1 VRRAV
6 FLLLAGLARAGLAQT
21 LVFEHATVI
30 DATGAPPKKDFTVI
44 VRDSRIA
51 SVKPPAE
58 ATEPPAGAVVIDA
71 TGKYLIPGLW
81 DMHVHITS
89 PEIAFPLLVA
99 NGITG
104 VREMYSGVPLAAIR
118 QWKLLPD
125 APRMFAPGFID
136 GPLMTGNLPD
146 AVTVS
151 NAEQARLAVRLL
163 ETRGADFLKVY
174 NSVPRDAFL
183 ALAEEA
189 RAAGMVFVGHV
200 PEEVSP
206 LEASAAGMRSEEHLN
221 NLLLAASTREV
232 QLRAE
237 RVVTMYDRQL
247 SGAQRLRLL
256 AWPMLAGLVD
266 TYDEAKAAAL
276 FQAFVKNGT
285 WQTPTLAILSGFV
298 HELDDEFVN
307 DPRRRFLP
315 AAWTGNWDPRVIF
328 YLRDVPPAEYE
339 VLHQRMRM
347 LLTRYRKLVGDMQRA
362 GVELL
367 AGTDTNPF
375 NPVLPGW
382 GLHEELALLQESG
395 LTPMEALQTATRNPA
410 RYFGILNETGSP
422 GGHPQHRE
430 DQRRG
435 DAGTLLFAPGS
446 GRDAGARG
454 GSLGGGSLMSIR
466 GPLPSAG
473 GSVGVAVRWT
483 NGTARGAS
491 GSLSRRSVLLRPG
504 NCRK

>member
-1 VRRAV
+1 MVRAP
-6 FLLLAGLARAGLAQT
+6 FLLLLVPLGVIAQT

-30 DATGAPPKKDFTVI
+30 DATGAPAKNNFTVV
-44 VRDSRIA
+44 VRDGRIA
-51 SVKPPAE
+51 SVRPKAE
-58 ATEPPAGAVVIDA
+58 APAGAQVIDA

-104 VREMYSGVPLAAIR
+104 VREMYSGVSLDAIR
-118 QWKLLPD
+118 RWKLLPD

-136 GPLMTGNLPD
+136 GPLMNAGLPD
-146 AVTVS
+146 AVAVS
-151 NAEQARLAVRLL
+151 NGDQARIAVRLL
-163 ETRGADFLKVY
+163 EARGADFLKVY
-174 NSVPRDAFL
+174 SSVPRDAFL

-189 RAAGMVFVGHV
+189 RTAGVPFAGHV

-221 NLLLAASTREV
+221 NILLTASTRET

-237 RVVTMYDRQL
+237 RVATMYDPQL
-247 SGAQRLRLL
+247 TPSQRLRLL

-266 TYDEAKAAAL
+266 TYDEKKAATL

-285 WQTPTLAILSGFV
+285 WQTPTLAVLDGFV
-298 HELDDEFVN
+298 HELDEEFVN

-315 AAWTGNWDPRVIF
+315 KTWTDNWDPRGII
-328 YLRDVPPAEYE
+328 YLRDLSPAEYE

-347 LLTRYRKLVGDMQRA
+347 LLTRYRKLVGDMHRA

-367 AGTDTNPF
+367 AGTDMNPF

-382 GLHEELALLQESG
+382 GLHQELALLHESG

-410 RYFGILNETGSP
+410 RYFGILNETGTVEEGKTADLVLLDADPLADIHNTQKIS
-422 GGHPQHRE
+422 GVVMRGHYYS
-430 DQRRG
+430 RG
-435 DAGTLLFAPGS
+435 DLDALLERAAQS
-446 GRDAGARG
+446 SA
-454 GSLGGGSLMSIR
+454 SLH
-466 GPLPSAG
+466 
-473 GSVGVAVRWT
+473 
-483 NGTARGAS
+483 
-491 GSLSRRSVLLRPG
+491 
-504 NCRK
+504 